1 MNDTPHGDVKGEA
14 MYKSILVPTMGF
26 SSDPVALETAVL
38 LARTFKGHLE
48 CVHVRPDSQQIL
60 VQAAGYDMG
69 MGMGTQMVMGD
80 LIDVLQRE
88 DAKRTERAQKTFE
101 AFCKRESVPLADA
114 PTGETVATA
123 AWREVSGRESDIL
136 VAEARVHDITVFGN
150 VTALGSLA
158 RTIAGTILINGG
170 RPLLLT
176 GPRAPKQIGKSVV
189 VAWKPSPEAARAVSA
204 AMPIL
209 ADAAKVTIATIA
221 ESEEDSANSAEALAS
236 SLRWQGINA
245 DISYMAHPAGPAQ
258 DTLLQCAKEV
268 KADLLVMGAYGHS
281 RLSEFVFGGVTRHML
296 GGAPIPVLLVH

>member
-1 MNDTPHGDVKGEA
+1 MF
-14 MYKSILVPTMGF
+14 KSILVPTMGF

-38 LARTFKGHLE
+38 VARAFKGHLE

-60 VQAAGYDMG
+60 IQAAGYDMG

-88 DAKRTERAQKTFE
+88 DAKRTERAHKTFE
-101 AFCKRESVPLADA
+101 AFCKREAVPLATA
-114 PTGETVATA
+114 PTGEPSATA

-136 VAEARVHDITVFGN
+136 VAEARVHDLTVFGN
-150 VTALGSLA
+150 VTALGGLA
-158 RTIAGTILINGG
+158 RTIAGTMLINGG
-170 RPLLLT
+170 RPLLLAA
-176 GPRAPKQIGKSVV
+176 PHAPKQIGKSVV

-209 ADAAKVTIATIA
+209 ADAAKVTVVTIA
-221 ESEEDSANSAEALAS
+221 ENEEETANSAEALVAN
-236 SLRWQGINA
+236 LRWHGINA
-245 DISYMAHPAGPAQ
+245 EISYMAHPAGPTQ

-268 KADLLVMGAYGHS
+268 GADLLVMGAYGHS
-281 RLSEFVFGGVTRHML
+281 RLSEFVFGGVTRHVL